1 NASGPWK
8 RMGVLG
14 MKRLSL
20 VMLSAGLFVQPA
32 LAEAHDDCSLRS
44 LAGKWMF
51 ATDVGRQNLFPGGD
65 ITAIGT
71 FKLDKRGNA
80 EGIFDAT
87 IEEYAFLDDST
98 FTGTLVV
105 NSKCVGTF
113 EFVTSRG
120 TTRKDSV
127 IVLSPW
133 RIRAMSQD
141 INNLWTY
148 EME

>member
-1 NASGPWK
+1 
-8 RMGVLG
+8 

-20 VMLSAGLFVQPA
+20 IVLFAGLLTQPA
-32 LAEAHDDCSLRS
+32 LAEAKDECNVRN

-71 FKLDKRGNA
+71 FRLDKKGNA
-80 EGIFDAT
+80 KGIFDAT
-87 IEEYAFLDDST
+87 VAEFRFINDVGFE
-98 FTGTLVV
+98 GTLVV
-105 NSKCVGTF
+105 NHDCTGTF
-113 EFVTSRG
+113 SFVTAAGTSR
-120 TTRKDSV
+120 TDTI

-141 INNLWTY
+141 VNSLWTY
-148 EME
+148 EMERL

>member
-1 NASGPWK
+1 
-8 RMGVLG
+8 

-20 VMLSAGLFVQPA
+20 ALLTVGLFVQPV
-32 LAEAHDDCSLRS
+32 LADAHEGCSLKH
-44 LAGKWMF
+44 LAGRWMF
-51 ATDVGRQNLFPGGD
+51 ATDVGRQSLFPGGD

-71 FKLDKRGNA
+71 FKLDKKGKA
-80 EGIFDAT
+80 EGVFDAT
-87 IEEYAFLDDST
+87 IEEYAFLDDAT

-120 TTRKDSV
+120 TARTDTI

-148 EME
+148 EMERL

>member
-1 NASGPWK
+1 
-8 RMGVLG
+8 
-14 MKRLSL
+14 MKRLSVL
-20 VMLSAGLFVQPA
+20 VLSAGLFVQPA
-32 LAEAHDDCSLRS
+32 LAEARDECSLKN

-71 FKLDKRGNA
+71 FKLDKRGHA
-80 EGIFDAT
+80 KGTFDAT
-87 IEEYAFLDDST
+87 IEEFAFLDDAT
-98 FTGTLVV
+98 FSGTLVV
-105 NSKCVGTF
+105 GSNCTGTF
-113 EFVTSRG
+113 EFVTSQG
-120 TTRKDSV
+120 TARTDTI

-148 EME
+148 EMERL